1 VVAAAAGVA
10 ADRAI
15 KEIGVGV
22 LKQLWVQVLL
32 AMLAGIALGHWWP
45 TLGADMKPL
54 GDAFIALI
62 RMLIAPVIFCT
73 VVHGV
78 AAMNDMRRV
87 GRVALKALIYF
98 EVITTLALV
107 LALIAVN
114 VLRPGA
120 GMHVAAHALDA
131 QAVSQYTAKAHAQGV
146 AQFLLDLI
154 PTTFVD
160 AFAHTEVLPVL
171 FVSVLFAAGLAAC
184 GERGRPVQELIESVR
199 DVFFRLVGIVMWV
212 APLGAFG
219 SMAFTVGRFGTD
231 SLIALVRLILTLYGV
246 SAVFVIVVFGAVSWW
261 CGFSLWRLMGYLRE
275 EIVIVAATTST
286 ETVLPQLM
294 RKLRALGCEDT
305 VVGLV
310 VPTGYSFNLDGTCL
324 YLATVV
330 VFLAQATDTPLGLSD
345 QLIILAVLLLTSKGA
360 AGVAGAAFIVLAA
373 TLGSVGSIPV
383 ASIALVLGI
392 HRLLAEALTF
402 VNLLGNSLATI
413 VVARWEGALDREVL
427 QRQIGRHPVPANRE
441 RKS

>member
-1 VVAAAAGVA
+1 MGMRVF
-10 ADRAI
+10 
-15 KEIGVGV
+15 
-22 LKQLWVQVLL
+22 KQLWVQVLL
-32 AMLAGIALGHWWP
+32 ATLAGIALGHWRP
-45 TLGADMKPL
+45 KLGTDMKPL

-98 EVITTLALV
+98 ELITCAALV
-107 LALIAVN
+107 LGLGAANILK
-114 VLRPGA
+114 PGA
-120 GMHVAAHALDA
+120 GMHVVASTLDV
-131 QAVSQYTAKAHAQGV
+131 QAVSQYTVKAHAQGV
-146 AQFLLDLI
+146 AQFLLDII
-154 PTTFVD
+154 PATFVD

-171 FVSVLFAAGLAAC
+171 LVSVLFAAGLAAC
-184 GERGRPVQELIESVR
+184 GERGRAVKEVIHSVR
-199 DVFFRLVGIVMWV
+199 EVFFRIVGFVMWV

-219 SMAFTVGRFGTD
+219 AMAFTVGRFGTG
-231 SLIALVRLILTLYGV
+231 SLVALGRLILTLYGV
-246 SAVFVIVVFGAVSWW
+246 SAVFVVVVFGAISWW
-261 CGFSLWRLMGYLRE
+261 CGISLWRLLGYIRE

-286 ETVLPQLM
+286 ETVLPQVM
-294 RKLRALGCEDT
+294 RKMRALGCEDT

-330 VFLAQATDTPLGLSD
+330 VFLAQATDTPLGLTG
-345 QLIILAVLLLTSKGA
+345 QLTILAVLLLTSKGA
-360 AGVAGAAFIVLAA
+360 AGVAGAAFVVLAA
-373 TLGSVGSIPV
+373 TLGSVGTIPV

-402 VNLLGNSLATI
+402 VNLVGNCLATI
-413 VVARWEGALDREVL
+413 VVARWEGALDERVL
-427 QRQIGRHPVPANRE
+427 QGRIGRGRIA
-441 RKS
+441 

>member
-1 VVAAAAGVA
+1 MRVF
-10 ADRAI
+10 
-15 KEIGVGV
+15 
-22 LKQLWVQVLL
+22 KQLWVQVLL
-32 AMLAGIALGHWWP
+32 ATLAGIALGYFRP
-45 TLGADMKPL
+45 KLGADMKPL

-98 EVITTLALV
+98 EVITSVALLLALV
-107 LALIAVN
+107 AVN
-114 VLRPGA
+114 ALKPGT
-120 GMHVAAHALDA
+120 GMHVVASTLDV
-131 QAVSQYTAKAHAQGV
+131 QAVSQYIVKAHSQGV
-146 AQFLLDLI
+146 AQFLLDII
-154 PTTFVD
+154 PATFVD

-171 FVSVLFAAGLAAC
+171 LVSVLFAAGLAAC
-184 GERGRPVQELIESVR
+184 GERGRAVKDVIDSVR
-199 DVFFRLVGIVMWV
+199 EVFFRIVGFVMWV

-219 SMAFTVGRFGTD
+219 AMAFTVGRFGTG
-231 SLIALVRLILTLYGV
+231 SLVALGRLILTLYGV
-246 SAVFVIVVFGAVSWW
+246 SAVFVILVFGAVSWW
-261 CGFSLWRLMGYLRE
+261 CGISLWRLLRYIRE

-286 ETVLPQLM
+286 ETVLPQVM
-294 RKLRALGCEDT
+294 RKMRALGCEDT

-330 VFLAQATDTPLGLSD
+330 VFLAQATDTQLGLTE
-345 QLIILAVLLLTSKGA
+345 QLTILAVLLLTSKGA
-360 AGVAGAAFIVLAA
+360 AGVAGAAFVVLAA
-373 TLGSVGSIPV
+373 TLGSVGTIPV

-402 VNLLGNSLATI
+402 VNLVGNCLATL
-413 VVARWEGALDREVL
+413 VVARWEGALDERVL
-427 QRQIGRHPVPANRE
+427 QSQIGRGKVA
-441 RKS
+441 

>member
-1 VVAAAAGVA
+1 VA
-10 ADRAI
+10 I
-15 KEIGVGV
+15 F
-22 LKQLWVQVLL
+22 KQLWIQVLL
-32 AMLAGIALGHWWP
+32 ATLAGIALGHWWP

-54 GDAFIALI
+54 GDAFIALV

-98 EVITTLALV
+98 EVITSLALV
-107 LALIAVN
+107 LALVAVN
-114 VLRPGA
+114 LLQPGS
-120 GMHVAAHALDA
+120 GMHVAASALDV

-146 AQFLLDLI
+146 AQFLLDII
-154 PTTFVD
+154 PATFVD

-171 FVSVLFAAGLAAC
+171 FVSVLFAAGLAAS
-184 GERGRPVQELIESVR
+184 GERGRAVR
-199 DVFFRLVGIVMWV
+199 DVIDSVREVFFRIVGLVMWV
-212 APLGAFG
+212 APIGAFG
-219 SMAFTVGRFGTD
+219 SMAFTVGHFGTG
-231 SLIALVRLILTLYGV
+231 SLVALGRLILTLYGV

-261 CGFSLWRLMGYLRE
+261 CGVSLWRLLGYIRD

-286 ETVLPQLM
+286 ETVLPQVM
-294 RKLRALGCEDT
+294 RKMRALGCEDT

-330 VFLAQATDTPLGLSD
+330 VFLAQATDTPLGLGA
-345 QLIILAVLLLTSKGA
+345 QLTILAVLLLTSKGA
-360 AGVAGAAFIVLAA
+360 AGVAGAAFVVLAA

-402 VNLLGNSLATI
+402 VNLVGNCLATI
-413 VVARWEGALDREVL
+413 VVARWEGALDQQLL
-427 QRQIGRHPVPANRE
+427 QRQIGLRSATVAVQTHT
-441 RKS
+441 

>member
-1 VVAAAAGVA
+1 MTSDLAMTPAPVRVPLY
-10 ADRAI
+10 R
-15 KEIGVGV
+15 
-22 LKQLWVQVLL
+22 QLWVQVLL
-32 AMLAGIALGHWWP
+32 ATLAGIALGHWRP
-45 TLGADMKPL
+45 QLGADMKPL

-98 EVITTLALV
+98 EVITTVALLMALA
-107 LALIAVN
+107 AVN
-114 VLRPGA
+114 LLKPGA
-120 GMHVAAHALDA
+120 GMHVAANALDA
-131 QAVSQYTAKAHAQGV
+131 AAVSQYTAKAHAQGV

-154 PTTFVD
+154 PATFVD
-160 AFAHTEVLPVL
+160 AFTHTEVLPVL
-171 FVSVLFAAGLAAC
+171 VVSVLFAAALAAC
-184 GERGRPVQELIESVR
+184 GERGKPVKDVIDSVR
-199 DVFFRLVGIVMWV
+199 EVFFRIVGLVMWV

-219 SMAFTVGRFGTD
+219 SMAYTVGRFGTG
-231 SLIALVRLILTLYGV
+231 SLVALGRLILTLYGV
-246 SAVFVIVVFGAVSWW
+246 SALFVIVVFGAVSWW
-261 CGFSLWRLMGYLRE
+261 CGISLWRLLGYIRE

-294 RKLRALGCEDT
+294 RKLRALGCEEA

-330 VFLAQATDTPLGLSD
+330 VFLAQATDTTLGLGA
-345 QLIILAVLLLTSKGA
+345 QLTLLAVLLLTSKGA

>member
-1 VVAAAAGVA
+1 M
-10 ADRAI
+10 
-15 KEIGVGV
+15 
-22 LKQLWVQVLL
+22 LFKQLWAQVLL
-32 AMLAGIALGHWWP
+32 ATLAGILLGHWWP
-45 TLGADMKPL
+45 QLGADMKPL
-54 GDAFIALI
+54 GDAFIALV

-98 EVITTLALV
+98 EVITTLAL
-107 LALIAVN
+107 LIALTAVN
-114 VLRPGA
+114 LLRPGS
-120 GMHVAAHALDA
+120 GMHVVASALDV

-146 AQFLLDLI
+146 AQFLLDII
-154 PTTFVD
+154 PATFVD
-160 AFAHTEVLPVL
+160 AFTRTEVLPVL

-184 GERGRPVQELIESVR
+184 GERGKPVKDVIDSARE
-199 DVFFRLVGIVMWV
+199 VFFRLVGFVMWA

-219 SMAFTVGRFGTD
+219 SMAFTVGRFGTG
-231 SLIALVRLILTLYGV
+231 SLVALGRLILTLYGV
-246 SAVFVIVVFGAVSWW
+246 SAVFVMVVFGAVSWW
-261 CGFSLWRLMGYLRE
+261 CGISLWRLLRYIRE

-294 RKLRALGCEDT
+294 RKLRALGCEEA

-330 VFLAQATDTPLGLSD
+330 VFLAQATDTSLGLGG
-345 QLIILAVLLLTSKGA
+345 QLTILAVLLLTSKGA
-360 AGVAGAAFIVLAA
+360 AGVAGAAFVVLAA
-373 TLGSVGSIPV
+373 TLGSVGTIPV
-383 ASIALVLGI
+383 GSIALVLGI

-402 VNLLGNSLATI
+402 VNLVGNCLATI
-413 VVARWEGALDREVL
+413 VVARWEGALDHELL
-427 QRQIGRHPVPANRE
+427 QQQIGRRAARAME
-441 RKS
+441 T

>member
-1 VVAAAAGVA
+1 M
-10 ADRAI
+10 
-15 KEIGVGV
+15 V
-22 LKQLWVQVLL
+22 LFKQLWVQVLL
-32 AMLAGIALGHWWP
+32 ATLAGIALGHWWP
-45 TLGADMKPL
+45 GVGADMKPL
-54 GDAFIALI
+54 GDAFIALV

-78 AAMNDMRRV
+78 SAMNDMRRV
-87 GRVALKALIYF
+87 GRVALKALVYF

-107 LALIAVN
+107 VALAAVN
-114 VLRPGA
+114 LLKPGA
-120 GMHVAAHALDA
+120 GMHVAIGTLDV
-131 QAVSQYTAKAHAQGV
+131 QSVSQYTAKAHAQGV
-146 AQFLLDLI
+146 AQFLLDII
-154 PTTFVD
+154 PSTFVD
-160 AFAHTEVLPVL
+160 AFAHPEVLPVL

-184 GERGRPVQELIESVR
+184 GERGKPVKDVIDSVR
-199 DVFFRLVGIVMWV
+199 EVFFRIVGLVMWA

-219 SMAFTVGRFGTD
+219 SIAFTVGRFGTG
-231 SLIALVRLILTLYGV
+231 SLVALGRLILTLYGV
-246 SAVFVIVVFGAVSWW
+246 SALFVIVVFGAVSWW
-261 CGFSLWRLMGYLRE
+261 CGISLWRLLVYIRD

-286 ETVLPQLM
+286 ETVLPQVI

-330 VFLAQATDTPLGLSD
+330 VFLAQATDTPLGLSA
-345 QLIILAVLLLTSKGA
+345 QLAILTVLLLTSKGA
-360 AGVAGAAFIVLAA
+360 AGVAGAAFVVLAA
-373 TLGSVGSIPV
+373 TLGSVGNIPV

-402 VNLLGNSLATI
+402 VNLVGNCLATI

-427 QRQIGRHPVPANRE
+427 QRQVGRQTL
-441 RKS
+441 

>member
-1 VVAAAAGVA
+1 MRGDPAMASAPA
-10 ADRAI
+10 RSP
-15 KEIGVGV
+15 
-22 LKQLWVQVLL
+22 LYRQLWVQVLL
-32 AMLAGIALGHWWP
+32 ATLAGIALGHWRP
-45 TLGADMKPL
+45 KLGADMKPL

-87 GRVALKALIYF
+87 GRVALKALVYF
-98 EVITTLALV
+98 EVITTVALV
-107 LALIAVN
+107 MALAAVN
-114 VLRPGA
+114 LLKPGS
-120 GMHVAAHALDA
+120 GMHVAANTLDA
-131 QAVSQYTAKAHAQGV
+131 AAVSQYTAKAHAQGV

-154 PTTFVD
+154 PATFVD

-171 FVSVLFAAGLAAC
+171 LVSVLFAAGLAAC
-184 GERGRPVQELIESVR
+184 GERGKPVTDLIDSARE
-199 DVFFRLVGIVMWV
+199 VFFRIVGLVMWV
-212 APLGAFG
+212 APIGAFG
-219 SMAFTVGRFGTD
+219 AMAFTIGRFGTG
-231 SLIALVRLILTLYGV
+231 SLVALGRLILTLYGV
-246 SAVFVIVVFGAVSWW
+246 SALFVIVVFGAVSWW
-261 CGFSLWRLMGYLRE
+261 CGVSLWRLLGYIRE

-294 RKLRALGCEDT
+294 RKLRALGCEET

-330 VFLAQATDTPLGLSD
+330 VFLAQATDTPLALGA
-345 QLIILAVLLLTSKGA
+345 QLTILAVLLLTSKGA
-360 AGVAGAAFIVLAA
+360 AGVAGAAFVVLAA

-383 ASIALVLGI
+383 TSIALVLGI

-402 VNLLGNSLATI
+402 VNLVGNCLATL
-413 VVARWEGALDREVL
+413 VVARWEGSLDHEVL
-427 QRQIGRHPVPANRE
+427 RRQIGRRSAPAAVEVRT
-441 RKS
+441 

>member
-1 VVAAAAGVA
+1 MAL
-10 ADRAI
+10 
-15 KEIGVGV
+15 

-32 AMLAGIALGHWWP
+32 ATLAGIALGHWWP
-45 TLGADMKPL
+45 KLGADMKPL

-98 EVITTLALV
+98 EVITSLALV
-107 LALIAVN
+107 LALVAVN
-114 VLRPGA
+114 VLKPGS
-120 GMHVAAHALDA
+120 GMHVAANALDV
-131 QAVSQYTAKAHAQGV
+131 QTVSQYTARAHAQGV
-146 AQFLLDLI
+146 AQFLLDII
-154 PTTFVD
+154 PATFVD

-171 FVSVLFAAGLAAC
+171 LVSVLFAAGLAAC
-184 GERGRPVQELIESVR
+184 GERGAAVKAVIDSARE
-199 DVFFRLVGIVMWV
+199 VFFRIVGLVMWV

-219 SMAFTVGRFGTD
+219 SMAFTVGRFGTE
-231 SLIALVRLILTLYGV
+231 SLVALGRLILTLYGV
-246 SAVFVIVVFGAVSWW
+246 SALFVVVVFGAVSWW
-261 CGFSLWRLMGYLRE
+261 CGISLWRLLRYIRE

-286 ETVLPQLM
+286 ETVLPQVM
-294 RKLRALGCEDT
+294 RKMRALGCEDT

-330 VFLAQATDTPLGLSD
+330 VFLAQATDTTLGLTA
-345 QLIILAVLLLTSKGA
+345 QLTILAVLLLTSKGA
-360 AGVAGAAFIVLAA
+360 AGVAGAAFVVLAA
-373 TLGSVGSIPV
+373 TLASVGTIPV

-402 VNLLGNSLATI
+402 VNLVGNCLATI
-413 VVARWEGALDREVL
+413 VVARWEGALDRDVL
-427 QRQIGRHPVPANRE
+427 QRQIGRRSHATTVESRA
-441 RKS
+441 

>member
-1 VVAAAAGVA
+1 MFF
-10 ADRAI
+10 R
-15 KEIGVGV
+15 
-22 LKQLWVQVLL
+22 QLWVQVLL
-32 AMLAGIALGHWWP
+32 ATLAGIALGHWWP
-45 TLGADMKPL
+45 QLGAEMKPL
-54 GDAFIALI
+54 GDAFIALV

-107 LALIAVN
+107 LALTAVN
-114 VLRPGA
+114 LLRPGS
-120 GMHVAAHALDA
+120 GMHVVASALDVR
-131 QAVSQYTAKAHAQGV
+131 AVSQYTAKAHAQGV
-146 AQFLLDLI
+146 AQFLLDII
-154 PTTFVD
+154 PATFID
-160 AFAHTEVLPVL
+160 AFTRTEVLPVL

-184 GERGRPVQELIESVR
+184 GERGKPVTALIDGVR
-199 DVFFRLVGIVMWV
+199 EVFFRLVGFVMWV

-219 SMAFTVGRFGTD
+219 SMAFTVGRFGTG
-231 SLIALVRLILTLYGV
+231 SLVALGRLILTLYGV

-261 CGFSLWRLMGYLRE
+261 CGISLWRLLGYIRE

-330 VFLAQATDTPLGLSD
+330 VFLAQATDTPLGLAG
-345 QLIILAVLLLTSKGA
+345 QLTVLAVLLLTSKGA
-360 AGVAGAAFIVLAA
+360 AGVAGAAFVVLAA

-402 VNLLGNSLATI
+402 VNLVGNSLATI
-413 VVARWEGALDREVL
+413 VVARWEGALDQELL
-427 QRQIGRHPVPANRE
+427 QRQIGRRTVHTME
-441 RKS
+441 SSL

>member
-1 VVAAAAGVA
+1 M
-10 ADRAI
+10 I
-15 KEIGVGV
+15 F
-22 LKQLWVQVLL
+22 KQLWIQVLL
-32 AMLAGIALGHWWP
+32 ATVAGIALGHWWP

-54 GDAFIALI
+54 GDAFIALV

-87 GRVALKALIYF
+87 GRVAVKALIYF
-98 EVITTLALV
+98 EVITSVALV
-107 LALIAVN
+107 LALAAVN
-114 VLRPGA
+114 LLQPGS
-120 GMHVAAHALDA
+120 GMHVAASALDV

-146 AQFLLDLI
+146 AQFLLDII
-154 PTTFVD
+154 PATFVD

-171 FVSVLFAAGLAAC
+171 FVSVLFAAGLAAS
-184 GERGRPVQELIESVR
+184 GERGKPVREVIDSVR
-199 DVFFRLVGIVMWV
+199 EVFFRIVGLVMWV

-219 SMAFTVGRFGTD
+219 SMAFTVGHFGTG
-231 SLIALVRLILTLYGV
+231 SLVALGRLILTLYGV
-246 SAVFVIVVFGAVSWW
+246 SALFVIAVFGAVSWW
-261 CGFSLWRLMGYLRE
+261 CGVSLWRLLRYIRE

-286 ETVLPQLM
+286 ETVLPQVM
-294 RKLRALGCEDT
+294 RKMRALGCEDT

-330 VFLAQATDTPLGLSD
+330 VFLAQATDTPLGLGA
-345 QLIILAVLLLTSKGA
+345 QLTILAVLLLTSKGA
-360 AGVAGAAFIVLAA
+360 AGVAGAAFVVLAA

-402 VNLLGNSLATI
+402 VNLVGNCLATI
-413 VVARWEGALDREVL
+413 VVARWEGALDRELL
-427 QRQIGRHPVPANRE
+427 QRQIGRRSITAAVHFKA
-441 RKS
+441 

>member
-1 VVAAAAGVA
+1 MP
-10 ADRAI
+10 RR
-15 KEIGVGV
+15 VG
-22 LKQLWVQVLL
+22 LFGQLWFQVLL
-32 AMLAGIALGHWWP
+32 ATLAGIALGHWRP
-45 TLGADMKPL
+45 QLGAEMKPL
-54 GDAFIALI
+54 GDAFIALV

-98 EVITTLALV
+98 EAITTLALV
-107 LALIAVN
+107 LALTAVN
-114 VLRPGA
+114 LLHPGS
-120 GMHVAAHALDA
+120 GMHVVANTLDV
-131 QAVSQYTAKAHAQGV
+131 QAVSQYTAKAHAQGI
-146 AQFLLDLI
+146 AQFMLQII
-154 PTTFVD
+154 PATFVD
-160 AFAHTEVLPVL
+160 AFARTEVLPVL
-171 FVSVLFAAGLAAC
+171 LVSVLFAAGLAAC
-184 GERGRPVQELIESVR
+184 GERGKPVKDVIDGVR
-199 DVFFRLVGIVMWV
+199 EVFFRIVGLVMWV
-212 APLGAFG
+212 APVGAFG
-219 SMAFTVGRFGTD
+219 AMAFTVGRFGTG
-231 SLIALVRLILTLYGV
+231 SLVALGRLILTLYGV

-261 CGFSLWRLMGYLRE
+261 CGVSLWRLLGYIRD

-294 RKLRALGCEDT
+294 RKLHALGCEDT

-330 VFLAQATDTPLGLSD
+330 VFLAQATDTRLGLAD
-345 QLIILAVLLLTSKGA
+345 QIIVLAVLLLTSKGA
-360 AGVAGAAFIVLAA
+360 AGVAGAAFVVLAA
-373 TLGSVGSIPV
+373 TLGSVGNIPV

-402 VNLLGNSLATI
+402 VNLVGNSLATI

-427 QRQIGRHPVPANRE
+427 QRQVGRRVMRTAQ
-441 RKS
+441 KV

>member
-1 VVAAAAGVA
+1 
-10 ADRAI
+10 
-15 KEIGVGV
+15 
-22 LKQLWVQVLL
+22 VQVLL

-114 VLRPGA
+114 ALRPGA

-261 CGFSLWRLMGYLRE
+261 CGISLWRLMGYLRE

>member
-1 VVAAAAGVA
+1 M
-10 ADRAI
+10 
-15 KEIGVGV
+15 
-22 LKQLWVQVLL
+22 LFKQLWVQVLL
-32 AMLAGIALGHWWP
+32 ATVAGIVLGHWWP
-45 TLGADMKPL
+45 QLGTDMKPL
-54 GDAFIALI
+54 GDAFIALV

-107 LALIAVN
+107 IALTAVN
-114 VLRPGA
+114 LLQPGS
-120 GMHVAAHALDA
+120 GMHVIASSLDV

-146 AQFLLDLI
+146 AQFLLDII
-154 PTTFVD
+154 PATFVD
-160 AFAHTEVLPVL
+160 AFTRTEVLPVL

-184 GERGRPVQELIESVR
+184 GERGKPLKNVIDSMRE
-199 DVFFRLVGIVMWV
+199 VFFRLVGFIMWV

-219 SMAFTVGRFGTD
+219 AMAFTVGHFGTG
-231 SLIALVRLILTLYGV
+231 SLVALGRLILTLYGV
-246 SAVFVIVVFGAVSWW
+246 SALFVIVVFGAVSWW
-261 CGFSLWRLMGYLRE
+261 CDISLWRLLRYIRE

-294 RKLRALGCEDT
+294 RKLRALGCEEA

-330 VFLAQATDTPLGLSD
+330 VFLAQATDTSLGLGG

-360 AGVAGAAFIVLAA
+360 AGVAGAAFVVLAA
-373 TLGSVGSIPV
+373 TLGSVGTIPV
-383 ASIALVLGI
+383 GSIALVLGI

-402 VNLLGNSLATI
+402 VNLVGNSLATI
-413 VVARWEGALDREVL
+413 VVARWEGALDHELL
-427 QRQIGRHPVPANRE
+427 QQQVGRRARPTME
-441 RKS
+441 TGT

>member
-1 VVAAAAGVA
+1 MTDGNRRGRVMGVF
-10 ADRAI
+10 
-15 KEIGVGV
+15 
-22 LKQLWVQVLL
+22 KQLWVQVLL
-32 AMLAGIALGHWWP
+32 ATLAGIALGHWWP
-45 TLGADMKPL
+45 RLGADMKPL

-78 AAMNDMRRV
+78 GAMNDMRRV

-98 EVITTLALV
+98 EIVTSLALV
-107 LALIAVN
+107 LALLAVN
-114 VLRPGA
+114 VLKPGA
-120 GMHVAAHALDA
+120 GMHVVVSGLDA

-146 AQFLLDLI
+146 AQFLLDII
-154 PTTFVD
+154 PATFVD

-184 GERGRPVQELIESVR
+184 GERGKPVKELIDSVR
-199 DVFFRLVGIVMWV
+199 EVFFRIVGIIMWA

-231 SLIALVRLILTLYGV
+231 SLLALARLILTLYGV
-246 SAVFVIVVFGAVSWW
+246 CAVFVIVVFGAISWW
-261 CGFSLWRLMGYLRE
+261 CGISLWRLLRYLRE

-286 ETVLPQLM
+286 ETVLPQLI
-294 RKLRALGCEDT
+294 RKLRTLGCEDT

-330 VFLAQATDTPLGLSD
+330 VFLAQATDTPLALSG
-345 QLIILAVLLLTSKGA
+345 QLVILAVLLLTSKGA
-360 AGVAGAAFIVLAA
+360 AGVAGAAFVVLAA
-373 TLGSVGSIPV
+373 TLGSVGTIPV

-402 VNLLGNSLATI
+402 VNLVGNSLATI
-413 VVARWEGALDREVL
+413 VVARWEGALDREAL
-427 QRQIGRHPVPANRE
+427 QRQIGRRTPR
-441 RKS
+441 

>member
-1 VVAAAAGVA
+1 MLL
-10 ADRAI
+10 R
-15 KEIGVGV
+15 
-22 LKQLWVQVLL
+22 QLWVQVLL
-32 AMLAGIALGHWWP
+32 ATVAGIVLGHWWP
-45 TLGADMKPL
+45 QLGADMKPL
-54 GDAFIALI
+54 GDAFIALV

-107 LALIAVN
+107 IALSAVN
-114 VLRPGA
+114 LLQPGS
-120 GMHVAAHALDA
+120 GMHVIASSLDA
-131 QAVSQYTAKAHAQGV
+131 QAVSQYTAKAHAQGI
-146 AQFLLDLI
+146 AQFLLDII
-154 PTTFVD
+154 PATFVD
-160 AFAHTEVLPVL
+160 AFTRTEVLPVL

-184 GERGRPVQELIESVR
+184 GERGRPLKDVIDSMRE
-199 DVFFRLVGIVMWV
+199 VFFRLVGFIMWV

-219 SMAFTVGRFGTD
+219 AMAFTVGHFGTG
-231 SLIALVRLILTLYGV
+231 SLVALGRLILTLYGV
-246 SAVFVIVVFGAVSWW
+246 SALFVVVVFGAVSWW
-261 CGFSLWRLMGYLRE
+261 CGISLWRLLRYIRE

-294 RKLRALGCEDT
+294 RKLRALGCEEA

-330 VFLAQATDTPLGLSD
+330 VFLAQATDTSLGLGG
-345 QLIILAVLLLTSKGA
+345 QLVILAVLLLTSKGA
-360 AGVAGAAFIVLAA
+360 AGVAGAAFVVLAA

-383 ASIALVLGI
+383 GSIALVLGI

-402 VNLLGNSLATI
+402 VNLVGNCLATI
-413 VVARWEGALDREVL
+413 VVARWEGALDHQLL
-427 QRQIGRHPVPANRE
+427 QQQIGRRARHTME
-441 RKS
+441 T